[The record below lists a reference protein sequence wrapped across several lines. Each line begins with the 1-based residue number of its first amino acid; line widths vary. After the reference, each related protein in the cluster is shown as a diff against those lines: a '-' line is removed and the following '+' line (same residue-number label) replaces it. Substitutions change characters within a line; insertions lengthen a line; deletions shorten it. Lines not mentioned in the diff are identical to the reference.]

1 MHGGAYTKGAYTWSK
16 TSGKEKEGTYL
27 QGWGRGVIGR
37 TYSMQSSP
45 TLTLFRPGGLYGPP
59 ERFLSITFRAFEVI
73 L

>member
-1 MHGGAYTKGAYTWSK
+1 MHGGAYMKGAYTWSK

-37 TYSMQSSP
+37 TYS
-45 TLTLFRPGGLYGPP
+45 
-59 ERFLSITFRAFEVI
+59 RFLSITFRAFEVI